1 MNTDTQQF
9 IEELKGRTDVL
20 GVIMFGSWAR
30 GNNRP
35 DSDVD
40 LVVILTEGY
49 RRTVEYKNQ
58 QAFEIIYTTARS
70 ALEFWQG
77 KKDDCVGLWAV
88 AKIVYDK
95 DGTIQQLKEKAE
107 EIIKEG
113 KKPIDEYQKGQFKFS
128 AEDEMKAVESMATK
142 DVATANLVL
151 NYTMN
156 NLTSLFFD
164 LRQLWTPAPKQR
176 LTKINELK
184 PELGTL
190 FEEFYKDKASLEDKL
205 TTARQI
211 VPLVFEDK

>member
-1 MNTDTQQF
+1 MNNDTKQF
-9 IEELKGRTDVL
+9 IEELKTRPEVL

-58 QAFEIIYTTARS
+58 QAFEIIYTTAKS
-70 ALEFWQG
+70 ALEFWQN
-77 KKDDCVGLWAV
+77 KKDDCAGLWAV

-95 DGTIQQLKEKAE
+95 DETIQKLKEKAE

-128 AEDEMKAVESMATK
+128 AEDEIKAVESIATK
-142 DVATANLVL
+142 DVPTANLVL

-176 LTKINELK
+176 LAKIKEIK

-190 FEEFYKDKASLEDKL
+190 FEEFYKDNTSLEGKL
-205 TTARQI
+205 TVAQKI
-211 VPLVFEDK
+211 VPLVFDDK

>member
-1 MNTDTQQF
+1 MNIDTQQF
-9 IEELKGRTDVL
+9 INELKARPNVV

-58 QAFEIIYTTARS
+58 QAFEIIYTTAKA
-70 ALEFWQG
+70 ALEFWQS
-77 KKDDCVGLWAV
+77 KKDDCAGLWSV

-95 DGTIQQLKEKAE
+95 DGTIQQLKKKAE

-128 AEDEMKAVESMATK
+128 AEDEIRAVEVMAKK
-142 DVATANLVL
+142 DIATANLVL
-151 NYTMN
+151 SYMMN
-156 NLTSLFFD
+156 NLTALFFD

-176 LTKINELK
+176 LVKVKEIK

-190 FEEFYKDKASLEDKL
+190 FEGFYMNTISLEDKL
-205 TTARQI
+205 AIARKI
-211 VPLVFEDK
+211 VPLVFKNK